1 VIGKNKTGQTSES
14 PVKWVTTDD
23 MKKKKLKKKIEKLE
37 KRLSAIESSKP
48 KIRHIGFEY
57 LYNHHD
63 ENEFDD

>member
-1 VIGKNKTGQTSES
+1 
-14 PVKWVTTDD
+14 